1 MLDNR
6 QQNLHLCVFYAAQ
19 RNDDSGYCL
28 RVHMLVIRVWHFYDL
43 YLQQSY
49 LSKLSISFC
58 CTSRSMTMGCWH
70 GLALS
75 NFRKYGLHADN
86 TTLWAVNEHPSHAN
100 VTSTK
105 SSSSRKCRNDERIL
119 AWKSFHRSE
128 YCCSGHESPPI
139 GAAVPSATGN
149 TVQTI
154 ASLRLSTAVHAC
166 ATAERICDCFP
177 LEELSPI
184 YVYIYTVRIRLRFS
198 SRVLATTSSSFV
210 SMLFCFCPTITVLYF
225 SLSLSCSLVLL
236 FVEVFVVF

>member
-1 MLDNR
+1 
-6 QQNLHLCVFYAAQ
+6 
-19 RNDDSGYCL
+19 
-28 RVHMLVIRVWHFYDL
+28 MLVIRVWHNYDL

-49 LSKLSISFC
+49 LNKLSISFC

-154 ASLRLSTAVHAC
+154 ASRRLSTAVHAC

-184 YVYIYTVRIRLRFS
+184 YVYRYILFGFDFVFLRSFPLLLLLLLLFRCYS
-198 SRVLATTSSSFV
+198 VFVPLLLLFTS
-210 SMLFCFCPTITVLYF
+210 LC
-225 SLSLSCSLVLL
+225 LSCSLVLL